1 MQFVTVEQ
9 VRDYL
14 QADDTTGQWSAGNI
28 GSNINVASANLQ
40 RWTGRQFEAGSN
52 TQTRVFSSFGRSVV
66 TIPDARTVIAVR
78 LNDSALT
85 DGETFHAIPDR
96 MNSGVYT
103 AISLPGYE
111 GRRDYRSFP
120 DWFDRNL
127 DSWRWQGNL
136 QRGTPND
143 LEVDALWGPSA
154 VPDEVMHATKV
165 LAGWYTLR
173 SDALLSNAVNRLDQG
188 VIFDMSRLPV
198 EVQEFVSSWKLGDAV
213 VSA

>member
-14 QADDTTGQWSAGNI
+14 QTSDTTGQWSAGNI
-28 GSNINVASANLQ
+28 GSNISVASANLQ

-52 TQTRVFSSFGRSVV
+52 TQTRVFSTFGRPVV
-66 TIPDARTVIAVR
+66 TIPDARFIEAVR
-78 LNDSALT
+78 LNDSDLT
-85 DGETFHAIPDR
+85 ENETFHAIPDR

-103 AISLPGYE
+103 AISLPGLE

-127 DSWRWQGNL
+127 DSFRSRTSLHN
-136 QRGTPND
+136 GTPND
-143 LEVDALWGPSA
+143 LEVDALWGPA
-154 VPDEVMHATKV
+154 HVPDEVMHATKV

-198 EVQEFVSSWKLGDAV
+198 EVQEFVNSWKLGDSV
-213 VSA
+213 VTA